1 MNIPVIL
8 NGEKIFFQ
16 ADSEEKLS
24 SVLRRNGCL
33 SVKTACAKGRCGS
46 CTVLLNEKPVP
57 SCRLPV
63 ALAINQK
70 IETLEGFSKSEEYTA
85 IMKGF
90 EKAGIELCGFCNSG
104 KIFAAHSVICANVRP
119 NRAAVAE
126 KIRHL
131 APCCTDL
138 DTLINGILYAFEFNS
153 RKKDV

>member
-24 SVLRRNGCL
+24 AVLRRNGCL

-70 IETLEGFSKSEEYTA
+70 IETLECFSKSGEYTA
-85 IMKGF
+85 IMK
-90 EKAGIELCGFCNSG
+90 
-104 KIFAAHSVICANVRP
+104 
-119 NRAAVAE
+119 
-126 KIRHL
+126 
-131 APCCTDL
+131 
-138 DTLINGILYAFEFNS
+138 
-153 RKKDV
+153 

>member
-24 SVLRRNGCL
+24 AVLRRNGCL

-70 IETLEGFSKSEEYTA
+70 IETLEGFSKSGEYTA

-104 KIFAAHSVICANVRP
+104 KFCS
-119 NRAAVAE
+119 
-126 KIRHL
+126 
-131 APCCTDL
+131 
-138 DTLINGILYAFEFNS
+138 AFRNMCKCPSEPSRSCGKNTASCPLLHGFGYTYKRNS
-153 RKKDV
+153 LCV